1 MKAADLLRKKEPEAV
16 DPESREGKRAALA
29 ERRKNAPAGDFTY
42 VEGSWG
48 DVGYTLTPAD
58 FTTEELV
65 ALADGCY
72 LDAYKDEGMG
82 GNGTKWRK
90 KAEPAMTEPRNT
102 IIQRPQPVG
111 PPPNVRATGVPNA
124 SSISELTMTC
134 IQSPCSKAVDAS
146 GELPDGTR
154 FEGPDQ
160 LKAEIGRAHV

>member
-1 MKAADLLRKKEPEAV
+1 MPVTYRKVAFGGQVVENV
-16 DPESREGKRAALA
+16 TGRL
-29 ERRKNAPAGDFTY
+29 RRKNAPARDFTY

-90 KAEPAMTEPRNT
+90 KAEPAMTELTLRGVTYNAPD
-102 IIQRPQPVG
+102 RPSPFNSATVPG
-111 PPPNVRATGVPNA
+111 TPPNDPSR
-124 SSISELTMTC
+124 
-134 IQSPCSKAVDAS
+134 
-146 GELPDGTR
+146 
-154 FEGPDQ
+154 
-160 LKAEIGRAHV
+160 GR